1 MKRVSPDAGRRRA
14 MRTRRSC
21 EGSVP
26 GIAPLST
33 AGLLAMAM
41 MAMGAATAPEAL
53 LALQDTAWYEAIP
66 ADDMRAG

>member
-14 MRTRRSC
+14 MRARRGC

-33 AGLLAMAM
+33 AGLLAMAV

-53 LALQDTAWYEAIP
+53 LALQDTAWYEATA
-66 ADDMRAG
+66 ADDTHAG

>member
-1 MKRVSPDAGRRRA
+1 